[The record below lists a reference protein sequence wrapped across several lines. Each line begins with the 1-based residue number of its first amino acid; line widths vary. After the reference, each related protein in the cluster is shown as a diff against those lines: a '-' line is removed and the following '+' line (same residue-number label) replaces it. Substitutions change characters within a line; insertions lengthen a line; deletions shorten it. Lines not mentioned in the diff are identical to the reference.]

1 MNELDFDVVVVGAG
15 PAGATFARL
24 LDSQTYRVLLLDGR
38 PVGRGKPCGGL
49 LAPDAQ
55 KALARFELTLPK
67 AVLVDPQIF
76 AVKTIDLRTGRIRYY
91 PRSYVNLDRAKFDQ
105 WLVSLIPPR
114 VVREVASCT
123 AVSRCER
130 GFHLQVVKPD
140 GTVQRM
146 TTACVVGADG
156 AGSVVRRS
164 LFPKQRMDVYVSIQQ
179 WFRAGDRNPF
189 YSCVFDPDTS
199 DSCSWSI
206 FKDDFFIYGGAF
218 RPHGCREAF
227 ERQKKKLQA
236 YGFNFG
242 EPVYTEACQVLR
254 PHGPSSFCLGG
265 DGAFLIGE
273 AAGWISPSSLEGI
286 SSAILSATWLSQGMN
301 CGMEQ
306 ALPFYHRHSK
316 ELCRR
321 LWVKCLKRWFM
332 YTPWTRSLLMA
343 SGLSSID
350 LISPGNGSSI

>member
-1 MNELDFDVVVVGAG
+1 M
-15 PAGATFARL
+15 
-24 LDSQTYRVLLLDGR
+24 
-38 PVGRGKPCGGL
+38 
-49 LAPDAQ
+49 
-55 KALARFELTLPK
+55 
-67 AVLVDPQIF
+67 
-76 AVKTIDLRTGRIRYY
+76 
-91 PRSYVNLDRAKFDQ
+91 
-105 WLVSLIPPR
+105 
-114 VVREVASCT
+114 
-123 AVSRCER
+123 
-130 GFHLQVVKPD
+130 
-140 GTVQRM
+140 QRM

-189 YSCVFDPDTS
+189 YS
-199 DSCSWSI
+199 
-206 FKDDFFIYGGAF
+206 YGGAF

-306 ALPFYHRHSK
+306 ALPFYHRHSR

-332 YTPWTRSLLMA
+332 YTPWTRSFLMA